1 MLSVNT
7 NYGAMIAL
15 QNLNKTNS
23 ELGNVQN
30 HINTG
35 LKVAGPKDNGA
46 IWAIAQNMRMD
57 VTAYGAVTQSLNR
70 SLSVVDTAV
79 AAGTTISD
87 LLREMKEKALAA
99 RDPSID
105 SDARNAYD
113 ADFVALRDQ
122 ITKTLE
128 NAAFDS
134 TNVLDGSTA
143 AVLALANSAGD
154 TFITVTARNMSLSG
168 SIVSL
173 ASTATISTATK
184 ASSAISTIEASL
196 NAVNLALSQLGTDS
210 KKVSMHKEFVTKLM
224 DELESG
230 IGNLV
235 DADLAKES
243 ARLQALQT
251 KQQLGIQAL
260 SIANSAPQSIL
271 SLFRG

>member
-23 ELGNVQN
+23 ELEGVQN

-35 LKVAGPKDNGA
+35 LRIAGPKDNGA
-46 IWAIAQNMRMD
+46 VWAIAQGMRMD
-57 VTAYGAVTQSLNR
+57 VQAYGAVTQSLNR
-70 SLSVVDTAV
+70 TLSVVDTAV

-87 LLREMKEKALAA
+87 LLKEMKEKALAA

-105 SDARNAYD
+105 VNSRAAYN

-128 NAAFDS
+128 NASFDG
-134 TNVLDGSTA
+134 TNLLDGSTSSI
-143 AVLALANSAGD
+143 LALANS
-154 TFITVTARNMSLSG
+154 FITVSARDLSLSG
-168 SIVSL
+168 STVSL

-196 NAVNLALSQLGTDS
+196 NALNLALSQLGTDA
-210 KKVSMHKEFVTKLM
+210 KKVGLHKSFIAKLS
-224 DELESG
+224 DELETG

-243 ARLQALQT
+243 AKLQALQT

-260 SIANSAPQSIL
+260 SIANQAPQSIL
-271 SLFRG
+271 SLFR

>member
-23 ELGNVQN
+23 ELDTVQN

-35 LKVAGPKDNGA
+35 LKIAGPKDNGA
-46 IWAIAQNMRMD
+46 VWAIAQNMRMD
-57 VTAYGAVTQSLNR
+57 VQAYNSVTQSLNR
-70 SLSVVDTAV
+70 TLSVVDTAI

-87 LLREMKEKALAA
+87 LLKEMKEKALAA
-99 RDPSID
+99 RDPTID
-105 SDARNAYD
+105 SNSREAYN

-122 ITKTLE
+122 ITKTLD
-128 NAAFDS
+128 NASFDG
-134 TNVLDGSTA
+134 TNLLDGSTSQ
-143 AVLALANSAGD
+143 VLALANAEGD
-154 TFITVTARNMSLSG
+154 GFITVSARDLSLSG
-168 SIVSL
+168 SVVSL

-184 ASSAISTIEASL
+184 ASSAISTIESSL
-196 NAVNLALSQLGTDS
+196 NALNLALSQLGTDA
-210 KKVSMHKEFVTKLM
+210 KKVGLHKSFVAKLS
-224 DELESG
+224 DELNTG

-243 ARLQALQT
+243 AKLQALQT